1 MIYNQK
7 LNINNINIKKKLK
20 YSDNCTLIPIKY
32 NNEDLIIQTPKMYI
46 PYGEKFV
53 YNNNNKK
60 YIDISFQNINNDDN
74 IKLFYNN
81 LLLIYNKINDFYEY
95 EVDDIIKIYNK
106 NDLLRLKINKNILI
120 FNQNKEIIDK
130 IINNTYGSFII
141 YLYGLWLSNNKLYFH
156 FELLQCK
163 IDTPIYLNK
172 YSFIDDIKPDLINNI
187 DKGKG
192 KLSNKGKGKGKGI
205 NPPPPPPPILLD
217 EKYEKMI
224 KMGIPKDAV
233 LQKMRLE
240 SKVNRIKPSDLQN
253 VSLKKTKPNEKRKS
267 EELPFF
273 DELLKRIGLIS
284 N

>member
-1 MIYNQK
+1 MIYNQQ
-7 LNINNINIKKKLK
+7 LNKNNINIKKRLK

-32 NNEDLIIQTPKMYI
+32 NNNDLIIQTPKMYI
-46 PYGEKFV
+46 PYGEKYV

-60 YIDISFQNINNDDN
+60 FVDISFQNINNDNN

-95 EVDDIIKIYNK
+95 NVDDIIKKYNK
-106 NDLLRLKINKNILI
+106 NDLLRLKINKEILI
-120 FNQNKEIIDK
+120 FDQNKKNIDK

-141 YLYGLWLSNNKLYFH
+141 YLHGLWLSNNTLYFH

-163 IDTPIYLNK
+163 IDIPIFLNE
-172 YSFIDDIKPDLINNI
+172 YSFIDDVKPDLINNI
-187 DKGKG
+187 KKDKGNK
-192 KLSNKGKGKGKGI
+192 SNKGKGKGKGI
-205 NPPPPPPPILLD
+205 QPPPPPPPLN

-224 KMGIPKDAV
+224 RMGIPKEAV

-267 EELPFF
+267 EELPYLA
-273 DELLKRIGLIS
+273 ELFKRIGLIS